1 MENKYSYNKKP
12 AVVKYIGKEEK
23 NKFSYGTL
31 YEAYFLE
38 YWQGERTSLHVKD
51 NRGEITD
58 FNPFEDFEIISD
70 EDNVLNTYEAI
81 VECLT
86 HNFDDKLFDIKYGKQ
101 YKALGMDKD
110 GYYLIM
116 DESYDCYFYPAG
128 YFKIIDDKFDLLS
141 HRTLYYNYCEI

>member
-12 AVVKYIGKEEK
+12 AVVKYIGNEEN

-86 HNFDDKLFDIKYGKQ
+86 HNFDDKLFNIKYGKQ

-128 YFKIIDDKFDLLS
+128 YFKIIYDKFDLLS

>member
-1 MENKYSYNKKP
+1 MSNQNSYNKKP
-12 AVVKYIGKEEK
+12 AIVRYIGTRENGEFSFGKE
-23 NKFSYGTL
+23 

-38 YWQGERTSLHVKD
+38 YWQGTRTSLHAKG
-51 NRGEITD
+51 NSGEITD
-58 FNPFEDFEIISD
+58 FNPFEDFEVISD

-86 HNFDDKLFDIKYGKQ
+86 HNFDSELFDVKHGKQ
-101 YKALGMDKD
+101 YKALGRDKD

-128 YFKIIDDKFDLLS
+128 YFKIVDDKFNLLS
-141 HRTLYYNYCEI
+141 HRTLYYNYCE